1 MSVLFIGCLPEDFG
15 GGATATT
22 NTTFF
27 DATYTDKAV
36 ACANNVSMGVP
47 YPSPTGKVHIHY
59 ECYTC
64 SGWASSGTDGFW
76 FTARD
81 GIGGTALWRLDF
93 LNGDL
98 TIITYGTGGS
108 TGSYTLSLAANAR
121 YTFDFTEEVVSGV
134 RTINAYVNGALVLT
148 NSSSDSTRATY
159 LDFAHNDMTNG
170 VNYYSEF
177 YITDND
183 QVTIGTRLALLA
195 GDGAGNYTDGTGTFA
210 NLDTV
215 GASGLELDATEQ
227 YSYTLANLPVSPTAI
242 SSVVAKVRGV
252 PSASVTQ
259 VNPFLRISATDYA
272 DGNSAVDTDG
282 IIAEWA
288 ANPATAGA
296 WTETAVNALEFGLT
310 AVA

>member
-1 MSVLFIGCLPEDFG
+1 
-15 GGATATT
+15 
-22 NTTFF
+22 
-27 DATYTDKAV
+27 
-36 ACANNVSMGVP
+36 
-47 YPSPTGKVHIHY
+47 
-59 ECYTC
+59 
-64 SGWASSGTDGFW
+64 
-76 FTARD
+76 
-81 GIGGTALWRLDF
+81 
-93 LNGDL
+93 
-98 TIITYGTGGS
+98 
-108 TGSYTLSLAANAR
+108 
-121 YTFDFTEEVVSGV
+121 
-134 RTINAYVNGALVLT
+134 
-148 NSSSDSTRATY
+148 
-159 LDFAHNDMTNG
+159 MTNG

-252 PSASVTQ
+252 PSGSVTQ